1 MSTND
6 YQFVTHWRM
15 KASLEEINAILGDA
29 LSLSRWWP
37 AVYLDIKEIAPG
49 RSDGVGRVISLYT
62 KGWLPYTLKWQ
73 FRVTEVRYPYGFS
86 LEARGDFVG
95 RGVWTFAQDGEY
107 VNIQYD
113 WRIVAEKPV
122 LKYLSFIMKPIF
134 SANHIWAMARG
145 EESLRLELQLRRAQ
159 TPAERRAIPAPPS
172 PTFQALIPQD
182 SAPTTLLFEA

>member
-6 YQFVTHWRM
+6 YHFVTHWRVQ
-15 KASLEEINAILGDA
+15 ASLEEINAVLGDA
-29 LSLSRWWP
+29 LSLPRWWP
-37 AVYLDIKEIAPG
+37 SVYLDIKELAPG
-49 RSDGVGRVISLYT
+49 NSAGVGRVISLYT

-86 LEARGDFVG
+86 LEACGDFVG

-113 WRIVAEKPV
+113 WRIVAEKPI

-134 SANHIWAMARG
+134 SANHVWAMARG
-145 EESLRLELQLRRAQ
+145 EASLRLELQLRRAQ
-159 TPAERRAIPAPPS
+159 TPAERRVIQTPPG
-172 PTFQALIPQD
+172 PTFQTLIRQD
-182 SAPTTLLFEA
+182 SAATVPLFNH